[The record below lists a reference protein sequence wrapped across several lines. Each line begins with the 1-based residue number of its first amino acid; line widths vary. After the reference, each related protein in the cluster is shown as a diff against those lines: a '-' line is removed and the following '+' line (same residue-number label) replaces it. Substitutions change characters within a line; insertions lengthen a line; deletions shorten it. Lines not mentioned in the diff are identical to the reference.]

1 MICERESIWNTEHI
15 GLSYM
20 YLHFHLHIMQIFV
33 LQKHTAKHIIIMLVF
48 GSVLLFWSSI
58 HYYFC
63 DFHVTLSYTVKMCS
77 WFDIMLCH
85 VNLNYCHIYVEHKNC
100 VLYDSC
106 CKTVKGCTQTF
117 LHYTYGFTTSI
128 IFYMNSFASFYVYY
142 QYVHTVQFRKWL
154 GHHKYWNI
162 PLILSQNM

>member
-85 VNLNYCHIYVEHKNC
+85 VNLNYCHMLQNTKRMYPDIFALHIWFHNIYYI
-100 VLYDSC
+100 LYEQFCFFLCLLSVC
-106 CKTVKGCTQTF
+106 AHCT
-117 LHYTYGFTTSI
+117 I
-128 IFYMNSFASFYVYY
+128 
-142 QYVHTVQFRKWL
+142 
-154 GHHKYWNI
+154 
-162 PLILSQNM
+162 